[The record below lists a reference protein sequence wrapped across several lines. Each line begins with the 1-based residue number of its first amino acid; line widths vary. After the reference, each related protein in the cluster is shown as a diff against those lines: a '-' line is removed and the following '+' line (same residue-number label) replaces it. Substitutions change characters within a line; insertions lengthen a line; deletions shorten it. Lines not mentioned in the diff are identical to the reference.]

1 MNAERKK
8 LMKKDLS
15 QVHDLL
21 MLWTRKNGEIT
32 FEEAKNVLFE
42 LAPREVVNVLNHFG
56 SPRMTLDYRELMEM
70 LNPEFSYRDI
80 ENDKTKLK
88 SFKAIWKLIRLG

>member
-1 MNAERKK
+1 MKAERKK

-21 MLWTRKNGEIT
+21 MIWTNKGGEIT
-32 FEEAKNVLFE
+32 FEEAKNLLFE
-42 LAPREVVNVLNHFG
+42 FSPWEVANILNHFG

-70 LNPEFSYRDI
+70 LNPEFSYKDI

-88 SFKAIWKLIRLG
+88 SFKAIWKLIRLK